1 MKIRYSKNE
10 DILIIE
16 LSNEKID
23 HAEETGPIII
33 HFSVD
38 KKPVLLE
45 ILEASEFLSGVTKLT
60 METKS
65 HKHSEMII

>member
-23 HAEETGPIII
+23 YAEETGSIII

-45 ILEASEFLSGVTKLT
+45 ILEASEFLSEVMKLT
-60 METKS
+60 ARAKS
-65 HKHSEMII
+65 HKPSEMIR

>member
-16 LSNEKID
+16 LLDEKID
-23 HAEETGPIII
+23 YAEETGPIII

-45 ILEASEFLSGVTKLT
+45 ILEASEFLSGVIKLT
-60 METKS
+60 IKTKS
-65 HKHSEMII
+65 HKYSEMVI

>member
-1 MKIRYSKNE
+1 
-10 DILIIE
+10 
-16 LSNEKID
+16 ID

-45 ILEASEFLSGVTKLT
+45 ILEASEFLSGVMKLT
-60 METKS
+60 MKTKS

>member
-1 MKIRYSKNE
+1 MKIKYSKDE

-23 HAEETGPIII
+23 YAAETGPIII
-33 HFSVD
+33 HFSSD

-45 ILEASEFLSGVTKLT
+45 ILEASEFLSEVIKLT
-60 METKS
+60 ANTKS
-65 HKHSEMII
+65 YKPSEIII

>member
-23 HAEETGPIII
+23 YAEETGPIII

-45 ILEASEFLSGVTKLT
+45 ILEASEFLSGVMKLT
-60 METKS
+60 MKTKS

>member
-23 HAEETGPIII
+23 YAEETGPIII

-45 ILEASEFLSGVTKLT
+45 ILEASEFLSEVMKLT
-60 METKS
+60 ARAKS
-65 HKHSEMII
+65 HKSSEMIR

>member
-1 MKIRYSKNE
+1 MKIKYSRNE

-23 HAEETGPIII
+23 YAEETGPIII
-33 HFSVD
+33 HFSSD

-45 ILEASEFLSGVTKLT
+45 ILEASEFLSGIMKLT
-60 METKS
+60 TKDKS
-65 HKHSEMII
+65 HKSSEMII

>member
-23 HAEETGPIII
+23 YAEEKGPIII
-33 HFSVD
+33 HFSHD

-45 ILEASEFLSGVTKLT
+45 ILGASEFLSEIMELTTKA
-60 METKS
+60 KS
-65 HKHSEMII
+65 HKPSEIII

>member
-23 HAEETGPIII
+23 YAEETGSIII

-45 ILEASEFLSGVTKLT
+45 ILEASEFLSGVMKLT
-60 METKS
+60 ARAKS
-65 HKHSEMII
+65 HKPSEMIR